1 MQENEEKLKN
11 LSKNLQKGKK
21 CGHICKK
28 IKKVVKKFAKGQKFD
43 IYLQKKQCSFR
54 RMSSDIGHASRGP
67 QVNHK

>member
-43 IYLQKKQCSFR
+43 IYLQKNNVHFVGC
-54 RMSSDIGHASRGP
+54 HP
-67 QVNHK
+67 T

>member
-1 MQENEEKLKN
+1 MQENEEKLKK

-43 IYLQKKQCSFR
+43 IYLQKKT
-54 RMSSDIGHASRGP
+54 MIKYGVYKKIA
-67 QVNHK
+67 